1 MKLYLI
7 AAIVLLSSLFAASG
21 IAAITRGWVLPW
33 NRRHVHR
40 LRLHG
45 AGQLLA
51 AFALCWQLV
60 FGFLVDTSG
69 IRQAGT
75 LTGSA
80 LLLTG
85 ILMMAADQF
94 LPRPKGTPRPE

>member
-1 MKLYLI
+1 MKLYI
-7 AAIVLLSSLFAASG
+7 ITAIVLLASLFAASG
-21 IAAITRGWVLPW
+21 IAALTRGWVLPW

-40 LRLHG
+40 PRLHG
-45 AGQLLA
+45 AGQLVT

-60 FGFLVDTSG
+60 FGFLVDTSA

-85 ILMMAADQF
+85 VLMLAADQF
-94 LPRPKGTPRPE
+94 LPRPKGTPSPE

>member
-7 AAIVLLSSLFAASG
+7 AAILLLASLFAASG

-45 AGQLLA
+45 AGQLVA
-51 AFALCWQLV
+51 AFALCWQVAFGYLV
-60 FGFLVDTSG
+60 GVSG
-69 IRQAGT
+69 IRQIGT
-75 LTGSA
+75 LAGSA

-85 ILMMAADQF
+85 VLMMTADQF
-94 LPRPKGTPRPE
+94 LPRRKGTPRAE